1 MAERNVSYAPGVAI
15 PLAVGVG
22 QILYGGTDQDVSLSA
37 LPSAPAVGAHTVRI
51 RGTLVV
57 TTATTGAITIGCLRG
72 QGTGGAAVSQAVVTA
87 GAVGIGGVV
96 PFEFVDTAP
105 TLAANQNSLNYTV
118 TLLSAATAGVGN
130 LTTEIEEVN

>member
-1 MAERNVSYAPGVAI
+1 MAERNAEYTAAVAI

-22 QILYGGTDQDVSLSA
+22 QILYGGTDADVSLAS
-37 LPSAPAVGAHTVRI
+37 LPTAPVVGARTVRI

-72 QGTGGAAVSQAVVTA
+72 QGTGGSAVSQAVVTP

-96 PFEFVDTAP
+96 PFEFTDTAP
-105 TLAANQNSLNYTV
+105 TPAANQNGLNYTI